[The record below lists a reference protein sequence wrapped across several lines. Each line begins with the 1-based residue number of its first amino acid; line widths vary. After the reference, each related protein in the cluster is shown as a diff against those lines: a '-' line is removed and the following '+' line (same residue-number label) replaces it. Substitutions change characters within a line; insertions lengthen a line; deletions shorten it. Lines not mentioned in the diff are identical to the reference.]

1 MNQNDVMTKKEKNI
15 VNKAIKSLK
24 LPDEMD
30 KSILFTALSHTSFVF
45 EKENKGRKLNSNERL
60 EFLGDSVLELSI
72 SEFLFNKYN
81 LSEGDMSK
89 IRATVASELILTEV
103 AKKIHLDKFLFLG
116 TGEEKH
122 GGRQKHS
129 ILADATES
137 LFASIYLSLGFD
149 YAKEYILKRLTPYIK
164 KAIKGELFL
173 DHKTKLQEI
182 TQEVYKALPV
192 YEVLNSQGPSH
203 IKYYKVAVKINNE
216 TLGVGE
222 GHSKK
227 IAEQLAAKEAC
238 EKFLNGS
245 NKNEKY

>member
-1 MNQNDVMTKKEKNI
+1 MIQDDVMTKKEKNI
-15 VNKAIKSLK
+15 VNKAIKALK
-24 LPDEMD
+24 LPENMD
-30 KSILFTALSHTSFVF
+30 KNILFTALSHTSFVF
-45 EKENKGRKLNSNERL
+45 EKENKGRKLKSNERL
-60 EFLGDSVLELSI
+60 EFLGDSVLELTI
-72 SEFLFNKYN
+72 SEFLFTKYN

-89 IRATVASELILTEV
+89 IRATVASELILTEI

-116 TGEEKH
+116 TGEDKH

-137 LFASIYLSLGFD
+137 LFASIYLSLGYDFT
-149 YAKEYILKRLTPYIK
+149 KEYILKRLTPYIK

-182 TQEVYKALPV
+182 TQDIYKTLPV
-192 YEVLNSQGPSH
+192 YEILNSQGPSH
-203 IKYYKVAVKINNE
+203 VKYYKIAVKINDKNF
-216 TLGVGE
+216 GIGE

-238 EKFLNGS
+238 EKILKGS
-245 NKNEKY
+245 YSNEKY

>member
-1 MNQNDVMTKKEKNI
+1 MDQSDVMTKKEKNI
-15 VNKAIKSLK
+15 LNKAVKSLK
-24 LPDEMD
+24 LPNEMD
-30 KSILFTALSHTSFVF
+30 RTILFTALSHTSFVF
-45 EKENKGRKLNSNERL
+45 EKENKERKLKSNERL
-60 EFLGDSVLELSI
+60 EFLGDSVLELII
-72 SEFLFNKYN
+72 SEFLFNKFN

-89 IRATVASELILTEV
+89 IRATVASEIILTEV

-116 TGEEKH
+116 TGEDKH

-137 LFASIYLSLGFD
+137 LFASIYLSLGYD
-149 YAKEYILKRLTPYIK
+149 YAKEYILKRLSPYIK

-182 TQEVYKALPV
+182 TQDIYKTLPE
-192 YEVLNSQGPSH
+192 YEILNSHGPSH
-203 IKYYKVAVKINNE
+203 IKYYKVAVKINDK
-216 TLGVGE
+216 TIGVGE

-238 EKFLNGS
+238 NKLIKGS
-245 NKNEKY
+245 KDNEKD

>member
-45 EKENKGRKLNSNERL
+45 EKENKGRKLKSNERL
-60 EFLGDSVLELSI
+60 EFLGDSVLELTI
-72 SEFLFNKYN
+72 SEFLFNKFN

-89 IRATVASELILTEV
+89 IRATVASEIILTEV

-116 TGEEKH
+116 TGEDKH

-137 LFASIYLSLGFD
+137 LFASIYLSLGYDF
-149 YAKEYILKRLTPYIK
+149 AKEYILKRLTPYI
-164 KAIKGELFL
+164 
-173 DHKTKLQEI
+173 
-182 TQEVYKALPV
+182 YKALPE
-192 YEVLNSQGPSH
+192 YEILNSHGPSH
-203 IKYYKVAVKINNE
+203 IKYYKVAVKINDE
-216 TLGVGE
+216 ILGVGE

-238 EKFLNGS
+238 NKLIKGS
-245 NKNEKY
+245 KDNEKY

>member
-45 EKENKGRKLNSNERL
+45 EKENKGRKLKSNERL
-60 EFLGDSVLELSI
+60 EFLGDSVLELTI
-72 SEFLFNKYN
+72 SEFLFNKFN

-89 IRATVASELILTEV
+89 IRATVASEIILTEV

-116 TGEEKH
+116 TGEDKH

-137 LFASIYLSLGFD
+137 LFASIYLSLGYDF
-149 YAKEYILKRLTPYIK
+149 AKEYILKRLTPYIK

-182 TQEVYKALPV
+182 TQDIYKALPE
-192 YEVLNSQGPSH
+192 YEILNSHGPSH
-203 IKYYKVAVKINNE
+203 IKYYKVAVKINDE
-216 TLGVGE
+216 ILGVGE

-238 EKFLNGS
+238 NKLIKGS
-245 NKNEKY
+245 KDNEKY